1 MFGRFGIA
9 SRLFASFAGVAALSI
24 AAGIIGWVV
33 LRNVDTA
40 QTTIVDEAMPA
51 IAEGRIIAET
61 STQIAAHGA
70 LLATAE
76 SQVERRVQAS
86 ILRSTTDLLSARL
99 DVLEGYGFPEREV
112 AELRGVVSA
121 LAANL
126 DRQDEIVAARIG
138 MNAALSASVA
148 RTLDVAG
155 ELSAL
160 SETLTSNAASGATV
174 VISNLYELAEDT
186 ARLAAMLDAFDRLVE
201 ADLFLLERMF
211 ELRMRASEQGLLLN
225 QLGRARDA
233 GEIAWIEERYSG
245 NLRILER
252 RVALIDDPIR
262 REQGE
267 GLVDALASDGPPGTL
282 GLFDQRRRA
291 LDLDAALAALAD
303 DNRALTDRMNRGVAA
318 VVSRSQQIAAD
329 ASEAADSAVE
339 FGGLTVLLQ
348 IVLFLAIAGAIA
360 WLYVH
365 RNIVHRLK
373 ALHRAMQKLAA
384 GRLDAAVPTGG
395 KDELSDMADTV
406 RVFRDQAIVKQELE
420 EERER
425 TNAELRQHK
434 EELERHKEELERL
447 VAERTAQLTE
457 ANARL
462 VDEVRNHDRARAH
475 AEQASRAK
483 SEFLATMSHE
493 IRTPMNGV
501 LGMLRLMADGP
512 LNERQRQQVRVMR
525 SSSEI
530 LLGIL
535 NDILD
540 YSRVE
545 SGEIE
550 VESAV
555 FDLREL
561 VEDIVVLM
569 QGRAREKDLALGLAI
584 AEGVPTAV
592 AGDRQKL
599 SQVLLNL
606 LGNGIKFTDRGA
618 VRLEVSKGAE
628 PDAIRLAVRDT
639 GPGIA
644 EADLAHLFEPFYQAA
659 ASRRHGQQT
668 GTGLGLA
675 ISKRLVTAMEGHIAV
690 ETEPGTGSCFS
701 VTLPLP
707 QGEAA
712 IQPPV
717 EAVPHGLSGP
727 EQALDVLIVEDNVV
741 NAMVVEAFI
750 GRMGHTPLVAPTAE
764 EGLELLEEQAFDL
777 VLMDISLP
785 GIDGIEATQRIR
797 AHDDAAIRSLPVIA
811 MSAHVFDNEVAQHL
825 QSGMD
830 AFIGKPI
837 APDSL
842 AQTIT
847 SVLGRTPGERA
858 ALDGG
863 RAGSGGESII
873 DPAVLA
879 QDRAVLGAE
888 RGTLMVDTFIET
900 APAQIDGIREAL
912 AEGRCERAADLA
924 HALRGA
930 AGSLGLR
937 RLADRCGVLESR
949 ARTPEAVAVA
959 EELDRLFD
967 ESREALVTLWAGLET
982 AEREGQIV
990 TAGVNR

>member
-9 SRLFASFAGVAALSI
+9 SRLFAAFAVVAALSI
-24 AAGIIGWVV
+24 AAGVIGWVV
-33 LRNVDTA
+33 LRNVDSA
-40 QTTIVDEAMPA
+40 QTTIVDQAMPA

-61 STQIAAHGA
+61 SVQIAAHGA
-70 LLATAE
+70 LLAGATGQEERQAE
-76 SQVERRVQAS
+76 AE
-86 ILRSTTDLLSARL
+86 ILRSTTDKLSARL
-99 DVLEGYGFPEREV
+99 DALEGYGFPEQEV

-138 MNAALSASVA
+138 MNAVLAAAIA
-148 RTLDVAG
+148 RTLEAAG
-155 ELSAL
+155 DLSSLA
-160 SETLTSNAASGATV
+160 ETLTSNAASGATV
-174 VISNLYELAEDT
+174 VISNLYELAEDP
-186 ARLAAMLDAFDRLVE
+186 ARLPATFDAFDRLVE

-225 QLGRARDA
+225 QLGRARDTD
-233 GEIAWIEERYSG
+233 EIGWIEERYSS
-245 NLRILER
+245 NQRILTR
-252 RVALIDDPIR
+252 RAALIDDPIR
-262 REQGE
+262 REQG
-267 GLVDALASDGPPGTL
+267 GTLVAALAFDGPPGSL
-282 GLFDQRRRA
+282 GLFDLRRQS
-291 LDLDAALAALAD
+291 LILDAALAALAD
-303 DNRALTDRMNRGVAA
+303 DNRGLTERMNEHVAA
-318 VVSRSQQIAAD
+318 VVSRSQLIARN
-329 ASEAADSAVE
+329 ASAAADSAVQ

-348 IVLFLAIAGAIA
+348 IVLFLAISGAIA

-365 RNIVHRLK
+365 RNLVHRLT
-373 ALHRAMQKLAA
+373 ALHRVMQGLAA
-384 GRLDAAVPTGG
+384 GRLDVAVPTGG
-395 KDELSDMADTV
+395 RDELSDMADTV

-434 EELERHKEELERL
+434 EELERL
-447 VAERTAQLTE
+447 VAERTAQLTD
-457 ANARL
+457 ANDRL
-462 VDEVRNHDRARAH
+462 VEEVENHDRARAR
-475 AEQASRAK
+475 AEQASHAK

-550 VESAV
+550 VEHAV
-555 FDLREL
+555 FDLHEL

-569 QGRAREKDLALGLAI
+569 QGRAREKDLVLDLAI
-584 AEGVPTAV
+584 PEGVPAAV
-592 AGDRQKL
+592 MGDRQKL

-618 VRLEVSKGAE
+618 VTLALSNGAAADE
-628 PDAIRLAVRDT
+628 IHLSVRDT

-644 EADLAHLFEPFYQAA
+644 ETDLAHLFEPFYQAA
-659 ASRRHGQQT
+659 AARRSGQQT

-675 ISKRLVTAMEGHIAV
+675 ISKRLVTAMGGRIAI
-690 ETEPGTGSCFS
+690 ETEPGAGSCFAVS
-701 VTLPLP
+701 LPLP
-707 QGEAA
+707 KGESVARPQA
-712 IQPPV
+712 
-717 EAVPHGLSGP
+717 EAVPYDVAGP
-727 EQALDVLIVEDNVV
+727 DGALRILVVEDNVV
-741 NAMVVEAFI
+741 NAMVVEAFVA
-750 GRMGHTPLVAPTAE
+750 RMGHEPLVAPTAE
-764 EGLELLEEQAFDL
+764 EGLWLLESETFDL

-785 GIDGIEATQRIR
+785 GIDGIEATERIR
-797 AHDDAAIRSLPVIA
+797 AHSDHAIRSLPVIA

-842 AQTIT
+842 AETIA
-847 SVLGRTPGERA
+847 SVLGRAP
-858 ALDGG
+858 GG
-863 RAGSGGESII
+863 RRAEAGGGTGGGDETLI

-879 QDRAVLGAE
+879 EDRAVLGAA
-888 RGTLMVDTFIET
+888 RGALMIETFVET
-900 APAQIDGIREAL
+900 APVQIDGIRRAL
-912 AEGRCERAADLA
+912 ADGQSRRAADLA

-937 RLADRCGVLESR
+937 RLADRCGVLEAR
-949 ARTPEAVAVA
+949 AGTPEAAALA
-959 EELDRLFD
+959 ERLDRLFE
-967 ESREALVTLWAGLET
+967 ESRSALVTLWASLDS
-982 AEREGQIV
+982 AEGSPQVV
-990 TAGVNR
+990 TAGVNT